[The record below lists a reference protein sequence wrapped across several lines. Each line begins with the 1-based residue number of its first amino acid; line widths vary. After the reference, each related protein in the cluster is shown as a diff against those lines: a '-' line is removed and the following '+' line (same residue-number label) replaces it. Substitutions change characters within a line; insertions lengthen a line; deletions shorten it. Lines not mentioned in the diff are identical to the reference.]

1 MLRTTRDDNRSST
14 LAEGEGWTL
23 LASRWNRGAD
33 VTVTATSAELAEK
46 VLGQATDGARDE
58 PEPQPDNVT
67 MGFWYVS
74 PTRGPHRTT
83 RRIAAGA
90 WDEVRPNYT
99 APVADAMGRL
109 MKVTPDD
116 IAGRLLLLHG
126 PPGTGKTSALRT
138 LARSWRDWCQV
149 DCVLD
154 PERLFSDVGYLMD
167 IAIGEDDGTEKGR
180 WRLLLLEDCDEL
192 IRGEAKHTA
201 GQALSRLLN
210 LTDGLLGQ
218 GRNVLVGVTTNEDLE
233 RLHPAV
239 VRPGRCLAR
248 IEVGPLTRQESV
260 AWLGTDEGV
269 GREGN
274 SPGRAV
280 RAAPGHRPRVGAE
293 AGHGGGRGAVS
304 LTPCHGLRPPTP
316 GPQLYGLRVYGFTV
330 TGLRLR
336 GSVPVRGPHR
346 VLGQRQGL
354 LPGQAESLGGLGVL
368 LCGGRGPL
376 LGRSPGGRDERS
388 VTPPGLDHSVRL
400 QGPVGLGDGVGGE
413 AQLLGEAA
421 YGREPVADGQ
431 RAGTGQFGDPVTQ
444 LLVRGDAGVR
454 VEDDLLSHGPIVPH
468 PWKKGRRS
476 GRGCAYGPPHDCD
489 RA

>member
-1 MLRTTRDDNRSST
+1 MPKIGVLCFRPPPAVQRALPEGRLSPRRPPGPSPARHTSPETRVHGGDRYRIMGAMPDSPETALPIRLTVDDSDSPSDAVDALFLGRFVTGEQPYAHGSSLDRVRAGATLLPPDASVLRTARDGDRSTT

-23 LASRWNRGAD
+23 LVSRWNRGAD
-33 VTVTATSAELAEK
+33 VTVTATGAELAEK
-46 VLGQATDGARDE
+46 ILGRATDGARDE

-74 PTRGPHRTT
+74 PNRGPHRTT
-83 RRIAAGA
+83 RRIAAGS

-99 APVADAMGRL
+99 APVADAMDRL

-138 LARSWRDWCQV
+138 LARSWREWCQV

-167 IAIGEDDGTEKGR
+167 IAIGEDDGTEQGR

-274 SPGRAV
+274 SL
-280 RAAPGHRPRVGAE
+280 AE
-293 AGHGGGRGAVS
+293 LYALRRGI
-304 LTPCHGLRPPTP
+304 
-316 GPQLYGLRVYGFTV
+316 GPA
-330 TGLRLR
+330 
-336 GSVPVRGPHR
+336 SVPK
-346 VLGQRQGL
+346 Q
-354 LPGQAESLGGLGVL
+354 
-368 LCGGRGPL
+368 
-376 LGRSPGGRDERS
+376 D
-388 VTPPGLDHSVRL
+388 
-400 QGPVGLGDGVGGE
+400 
-413 AQLLGEAA
+413 
-421 YGREPVADGQ
+421 
-431 RAGTGQFGDPVTQ
+431 TGA
-444 LLVRGDAGVR
+444 DAG
-454 VEDDLLSHGPIVPH
+454 LYL
-468 PWKKGRRS
+468 
-476 GRGCAYGPPHDCD
+476 
-489 RA
+489 

>member
-1 MLRTTRDDNRSST
+1 MSANPEAALPIRLNVDDSDSPSDVVDALFLGRFATGEQPYSHSRSIDRVKSGATLLPPSATVLRAARDDDRSAT

-23 LASRWNRGAD
+23 LVSRWSHGAD
-33 VTVTATSAELAEK
+33 VTVTAVTSDLAEK
-46 VLGQATDGARDE
+46 VLKQATDGVQDE

-74 PTRGPHRTT
+74 PRRGPHRTT
-83 RRIAAGA
+83 RQIAAGT

-99 APVADAMGRL
+99 APVAEAMDRL

-154 PERLFSDVGYLMD
+154 PERLFNDVGYLMD
-167 IAIGEDDGTEKGR
+167 IAIGEDDGSAKGR

-239 VRPGRCLAR
+239 VRPGRCMAR
-248 IEVGPLTRQESV
+248 IEVGSLNRAEAVS
-260 AWLGTDEGV
+260 WLGTDEGV
-269 GREGN
+269 GREG
-274 SPGRAV
+274 ATL
-280 RAAPGHRPRVGAE
+280 AE
-293 AGHGGGRGAVS
+293 LYALRRG
-304 LTPCHGLRPPTP
+304 T
-316 GPQLYGLRVYGFTV
+316 GPA
-330 TGLRLR
+330 
-336 GSVPVRGPHR
+336 SVPAQP
-346 VLGQRQGL
+346 
-354 LPGQAESLGGLGVL
+354 
-368 LCGGRGPL
+368 
-376 LGRSPGGRDERS
+376 
-388 VTPPGLDHSVRL
+388 
-400 QGPVGLGDGVGGE
+400 DGS
-413 AQLLGEAA
+413 
-421 YGREPVADGQ
+421 
-431 RAGTGQFGDPVTQ
+431 
-444 LLVRGDAGVR
+444 DAG
-454 VEDDLLSHGPIVPH
+454 LYL
-468 PWKKGRRS
+468 
-476 GRGCAYGPPHDCD
+476 
-489 RA
+489 